1 MGFLLITIFF
11 MFALSLLDFIDK
23 SEWDQLDVNN
33 AARLSSNRRYGVYN
47 LRTTQSFTLV
57 AIVGIILA
65 ILIVYF
71 TGTAVASSGA
81 DSDKNFVDKS
91 SQYVDT
97 TQFALN
103 VEEQE
108 KDLPP
113 SVFNQSGNNGD
124 NMPQA
129 QQGAEDKGEPNKF
142 KDNSAQPKPEKPAKM
157 TDEEYAKWLEEEYF
171 KEFKDNADARNK
183 KIEQTNKELKE
194 REEKNKAKQKQVN
207 GGNGG
212 VSGSSASNTGQASV
226 VWKFSDNRDAYEGKR
241 ERVPVPAYTCG
252 NKSDAVVK
260 VKVKVDGSGK
270 VLSAT
275 IISTTLEN
283 GCIKNNALEYARKS
297 RFEVSSMPEQEGTI
311 TYTYKA
317 Q

>member
-1 MGFLLITIFF
+1 MGFLIITMFF
-11 MFALSLLDFIDK
+11 LFALSLLDFIDK

-33 AARLSSNRRYGVYN
+33 ASRLSSNKRYGVYN
-47 LRTTQSFTLV
+47 LRTTQSLTLV
-57 AIVGIILA
+57 AIVGVLIA

-71 TGTAVASSGA
+71 TGTAIAFSGA

-103 VEEQE
+103 LDEQE
-108 KDLPP
+108 QDVPP
-113 SVFNQSGNNGD
+113 TAFNQSGNNGD
-124 NMPQA
+124 NMPQS
-129 QQGAEDKGEPNKF
+129 QQGAEEKGGPNKF
-142 KDNSAQPKPEKPAKM
+142 KDNSAQPKPEKPKNM
-157 TDEEYAKWLEEEYF
+157 TDEEYKKFVEDSYF
-171 KEFKDNADARNK
+171 DEFKDNAAKREKMKADA
-183 KIEQTNKELKE
+183 EKEKKE
-194 REEKNKAKQKQVN
+194 REEKNKAKQKQVD
-207 GGNGG
+207 GGDGG
-212 VSGSSASNTGQASV
+212 VSGSSASNKGQASV
-226 VWKFSDNRDAYEGKR
+226 VWKFSDNRDAFEGRR

-260 VKVKVDGSGK
+260 VRVKVDAAGK
-270 VLSAT
+270 VISAT
-275 IISTTLEN
+275 IISTSLEN

-297 RFEVSSMPEQEGTI
+297 RFESSSMPEQEGTI